1 MDRIVNNNRNTRR
14 NLNAK
19 LMERKPIENYNMPL
33 KERAAPLGENVR
45 NWHHLITV
53 KNQTLDDDDADVD
66 DKDAE
71 VRTLDLLETQ
81 IQPI

>member
-1 MDRIVNNNRNTRR
+1 
-14 NLNAK
+14 
-19 LMERKPIENYNMPL
+19 MERKPIENYNERDVPL
-33 KERAAPLGENVR
+33 RAPLGEGVR

-53 KNQTLDDDDADVD
+53 KNQTLDDDNDAGVDADADAD